1 RDRVLSG
8 MSVFCFGVAAVSG
21 IASRL
26 LHTPYNLSGMAV
38 ASAFFG
44 VILGGVALF
53 RRNVRLGRLPLW
65 GRFWGGP
72 VGRRLFRVASMGL
85 RIAAPAANRPTELAL
100 GSVAEALFHALH
112 RVTRR
117 ALGVIPAVIREVEAV
132 AQTIIIDSDGRA

>member
-1 RDRVLSG
+1 MQFEYSHEPLVRDRVLSG

-65 GRFWGGP
+65 GRVWGGP
-72 VGRRLFRVASMGL
+72 VGRRLVRVASIGL
-85 RIAAPAANRPTELAL
+85 RIPAPAAKRATEVGP
-100 GSVAEALFHALH
+100 GSGAEAPVHPLP
-112 RVTRR
+112 RGTR
-117 ALGVIPAVIREVEAV
+117 PAPRPPARE
-132 AQTIIIDSDGRA
+132 R